1 MDGALA
7 NPQGQ
12 DKGSHVNPP
21 FQPIYGEPNT
31 QVDAC
36 FRSAGLLHFF
46 AALKRGFVIRF
57 CKGL

>member
-21 FQPIYGEPNT
+21 FFQPIFGEPNT

-36 FRSAGLLHFF
+36 FRSAGLLHF
-46 AALKRGFVIRF
+46 LQR
-57 CKGL
+57 